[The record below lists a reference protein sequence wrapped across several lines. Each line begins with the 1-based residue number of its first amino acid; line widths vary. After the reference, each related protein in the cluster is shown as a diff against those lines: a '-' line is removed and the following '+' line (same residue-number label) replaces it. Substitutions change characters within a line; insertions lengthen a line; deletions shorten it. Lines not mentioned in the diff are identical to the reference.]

1 MNRARQ
7 HHEEFDPRLH
17 TQALEAQTALLR
29 TECERLQAAL
39 GCIRD
44 DRIPQGMSP
53 ALFAERVLRGVV
65 EGEDR

>member
-7 HHEEFDPRLH
+7 HEQFDPRLH

-29 TECERLQAAL
+29 AECERLQAAL

-44 DRIPQGMSP
+44 ERIPQGMSP
-53 ALFAERVLRGVV
+53 ALFAARVLRGVV
-65 EGEDR
+65 EGDP